1 MRAACENCGKFGEME
16 PGKPFVCGVCGH
28 FHDPRA
34 VDSRIAAVKATAEKK
49 AKADREERK
58 HAEKEAAERAARIF
72 RPKTVLPPPPR
83 RFPPR
88 PLRKKGDG
96 SCSGSCI
103 GGCLGAF
110 AKLCLGILVL
120 GMIIGACLSSKP
132 AKNLAPSVDRT
143 IQGEDAAPSS
153 PTQEGHSIAPLP
165 RHPSPKPKPLP
176 NERGPS
182 AGHKTVWQP
191 GARHPKQ
198 PHARAT
204 NTPGQW
210 VLDDGY
216 EFVYPGTSNWTV
228 RKVGKPSPCAKCSGT
243 GVARSFLKC
252 TLCNG
257 RRTCPTSVSE
267 IDRRTGV
274 PRLVTRNMTCPAC
287 NGSGGVHVDVTCPKC
302 NGTSV
307 APNRRR

>member
-28 FHDPRA
+28 FHDLRA
-34 VDSRIAAVKATAEKK
+34 VDSRIAAVKRAAEKK
-49 AKADREERK
+49 AKADCEERK
-58 HAEKEAAERAARIF
+58 HAEKAAAEGVARIF
-72 RPKTVLPPPPR
+72 RPKTVMPPPPR

-88 PLRKKGDG
+88 PLRREVDE
-96 SCSGSCI
+96 SRTGSCI

-120 GMIIGACLSSKP
+120 GIIIGACLSSKP
-132 AKNLAPSVDRT
+132 AKNVAPSVDRT
-143 IQGEDAAPSS
+143 RQGKVAVPSS
-153 PTQEGHSIAPLP
+153 PMQEGRSIAPLP
-165 RHPSPKPKPLP
+165 RQPSPKPKSLP
-176 NERGPS
+176 SERASTGQ
-182 AGHKTVWQP
+182 KIIWRP

-210 VLDDGY
+210 VLDEGY
-216 EFVYPGTSNWTV
+216 EFVYPGTSDWTV
-228 RKVGKPSPCAKCSGT
+228 RKVVKPSPCAKCSGT
-243 GVARSFLKC
+243 GVARYFLKC

-257 RRTCPTSVSE
+257 KRTYPTYVSE

-287 NGSGGVHVDVTCPKC
+287 NGNGGAYVGVACPKC
-302 NGTSV
+302 NGTLA
-307 APNRRR
+307 APNRSR